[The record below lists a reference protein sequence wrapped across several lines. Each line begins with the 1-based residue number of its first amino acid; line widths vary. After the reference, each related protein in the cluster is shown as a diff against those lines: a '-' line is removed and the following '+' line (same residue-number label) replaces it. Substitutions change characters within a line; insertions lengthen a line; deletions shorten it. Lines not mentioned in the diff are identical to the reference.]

1 MNAKNMNRS
10 LALVAVILSVFMLLT
25 LTVLPTFA
33 EDATAEAATEAVT
46 EAATGEA
53 STEAATDA
61 TTGEATTEAATDAT
75 TGEDGTGADTA
86 ATTGATTEAAT
97 KGETTT
103 EAVTEDEEAKKIAR
117 TTGIINLIVGG
128 VLVIAV
134 IALAFVF
141 RKKIPGWFKALKSEC
156 GKIVWCP
163 KDKLKKNTFVVLV
176 TIVVLAVVIGLLDFG
191 FSRGI
196 MLLRDIF
203 KG

>member
-1 MNAKNMNRS
+1 MNAKNMSRR
-10 LALVAVILSVFMLLT
+10 LALVAAILSVFMLLT

-33 EDATAEAATEAVT
+33 EE
-46 EAATGEA
+46 ATGEA
-53 STEAATDA
+53 NTEVVTEEAS
-61 TTGEATTEAATDAT
+61 TGEATTEEASTGEAETGEAT
-75 TGEDGTGADTA
+75 TGESETGENGTTA
-86 ATTGATTEAAT
+86 GTTATTEAAT
-97 KGETTT
+97 TGEAKT
-103 EAVTEDEEAKKIAR
+103 EAATENEEQKKIAR

-141 RKKIPGWFKALKSEC
+141 RKKIPSWVKALKSEC

-176 TIVVLAVVIGLLDFG
+176 TIVILAAVIGLLDFA

-203 KG
+203 QG

>member
-1 MNAKNMNRS
+1 MNAKNMSRR
-10 LALVAVILSVFMLLT
+10 LALVAAILSVFMLLT

-33 EDATAEAATEAVT
+33 EDATGEANTEVVT
-46 EAATGEA
+46 EEA
-53 STEAATDA
+53 S
-61 TTGEATTEAATDAT
+61 TGEATTEEASTGEAETGEAT
-75 TGEDGTGADTA
+75 TGESETSENGTA
-86 ATTGATTEAAT
+86 AETTATTEAAT
-97 KGETTT
+97 KGEAKT
-103 EAVTEDEEAKKIAR
+103 EAVTENEEQKKIAR

-141 RKKIPGWFKALKSEC
+141 RKKIPSWVKALKSEC

-176 TIVVLAVVIGLLDFG
+176 TIVILAAVIGLLDFA

-203 KG
+203 QG

>member
-61 TTGEATTEAATDAT
+61 TTGEATT
-75 TGEDGTGADTA
+75 GEDGTGADTV

-103 EAVTEDEEAKKIAR
+103 EAETEDEEAKKIAR